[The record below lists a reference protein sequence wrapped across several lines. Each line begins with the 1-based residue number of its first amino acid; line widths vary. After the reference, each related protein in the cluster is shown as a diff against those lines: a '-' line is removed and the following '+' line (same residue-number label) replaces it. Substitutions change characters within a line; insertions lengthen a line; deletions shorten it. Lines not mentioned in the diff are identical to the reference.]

1 VRGVLDVFAVV
12 LTCFSTGSV
21 KKSKLTLRKSR
32 RELRRKL
39 GGGGRR
45 TRGLLQVRVKK

>member
-21 KKSKLTLRKSR
+21 KKSKLTLRKGVDLRKMLRGSR
-32 RELRRKL
+32 E
-39 GGGGRR
+39 
-45 TRGLLQVRVKK
+45 RVVFFEFV